1 MNNYKIYPPK
11 MKNNED
17 LDEDNSQS
25 KSISYSK
32 KDEKNNDKFN
42 DDKKNRGAYPV
53 FTNQLKQLFNEF
65 ANEEGQNLNIPSAP
79 AINFSEKDLDLF
91 DGCCALFIFLGIL
104 LVCTVLIVV
113 FVLVGHS
120 CLFILPVPILGVL
133 VCIMLMCCN
142 FITIT
147 PGEALVLTYYG
158 KYVGTCKKSGFFWVR
173 PYTEKS
179 LISLKSN
186 HYNGNMIKVND
197 KDGTPVL
204 IGLVCIWKIK
214 DTVKATYCVK
224 NYFNFMQGQT
234 ESAIRFIANKFSYDS
249 NEENEPT
256 LKSGNEDINT
266 LLKLELQR
274 RTKIAGI
281 EIEDA
286 RITEISYGNEI
297 ASMML
302 QKQAADA
309 IISSKK
315 KISKS
320 AIQIIDDSIK
330 ELERRNV
337 CKFKDEEKSRLVSNM
352 MVVLNMDKG
361 GNTIIKV

>member
-1 MNNYKIYPPK
+1 MNNI
-11 MKNNED
+11 D
-17 LDEDNSQS
+17 IDDNSQNIKI
-25 KSISYSK
+25 KSPKINEKS
-32 KDEKNNDKFN
+32 KDENNN
-42 DDKKNRGAYPV
+42 SGAYPA
-53 FTNQLKQLFNEF
+53 FKNQLKQLFNEF
-65 ANEEGQNLNIPSAP
+65 SNEEGENLNAPSVP
-79 AINFSEKDLDLF
+79 AINFSEKDLDLLE
-91 DGCCALFIFLGIL
+91 GCCALCIFLLIL
-104 LVCTVLIVV
+104 LVCIILIIVFIVV
-113 FVLVGHS
+113 GGNCLFVLPIPGLGVIV
-120 CLFILPVPILGVL
+120 CFILI
-133 VCIMLMCCN
+133 CCN
-142 FITIT
+142 FITIS

-158 KYVGTCKKSGFFWVR
+158 KYIGTCKKSGFFWIR
-173 PYTEKS
+173 PCAEKS

-204 IGLVCIWKIK
+204 IGLVCIWRIK
-214 DTVKATYCVK
+214 DTVKATYCVT
-224 NYFNFMQGQT
+224 NYINFMVGQT

-286 RITEISYGNEI
+286 RITEISYGKEI

-309 IISSKK
+309 VISSKK

-330 ELERRNV
+330 ELEQRKV
-337 CKFKDEEKSRLVSNM
+337 CKFKDEEKSKLVANM

-361 GNTIIKV
+361 GNAIIKV

>member
-1 MNNYKIYPPK
+1 
-11 MKNNED
+11 MKNNEE
-17 LDEDNSQS
+17 LDNDNSQN
-25 KSISYSK
+25 KSLNFK
-32 KDEKNNDKFN
+32 KINEKNNENKE
-42 DDKKNRGAYPV
+42 AYPK
-53 FTNQLKQLFNEF
+53 FKNQIKQLFNEF
-65 ANEEGQNLNIPSAP
+65 ANEEGQNLNAPSAP
-79 AINFSEKDLDLF
+79 AINFSEKNLDLL
-91 DGCCALFIFLGIL
+91 DGCCALLIFLSII
-104 LVCTVLIVV
+104 LVCIILIIV
-113 FVLVGHS
+113 FSVIGKT
-120 CLFILPVPILGVL
+120 CLFILPIPCLGIF
-133 VCIMLMCCN
+133 VCFILMCCN
-142 FITIT
+142 FITIS

-158 KYVGTCKKSGFFWVR
+158 KYVGTCKKSGYFWVR
-173 PYTEKS
+173 PYTQKS

-214 DTVKATYCVK
+214 DTVKVTYCVK
-224 NYFNFMQGQT
+224 NYLQFMTGQT
-234 ESAIRFIANKFSYDS
+234 ESAIRFIANKFAYDS

-309 IISSKK
+309 IITSKK

-320 AIQIIDDSIK
+320 AVQIIDDSIK

-337 CKFKDEEKSRLVSNM
+337 CKFKDEEKSKLVANM

-361 GNTIIKV
+361 GSTIIKV

>member
-1 MNNYKIYPPK
+1 
-11 MKNNED
+11 MKN
-17 LDEDNSQS
+17 DENIDDDNSQN
-25 KSISYSK
+25 K
-32 KDEKNNDKFN
+32 KIKLPKINEKCNDENKNQA
-42 DDKKNRGAYPV
+42 AYPA
-53 FTNQLKQLFNEF
+53 FKNQLKQLFNEF
-65 ANEEGQNLNIPSAP
+65 ANEEGQNLNAPSVP
-79 AINFSEKDLDLF
+79 AINFSEKNVDLL
-91 DGCCALFIFLGIL
+91 DGCCAICIYIPIL
-104 LVCTVLIVV
+104 LICIILAIVFIVV
-113 FVLVGHS
+113 GGN
-120 CLFILPVPILGVL
+120 CLFVLPVPGLGMIVCFILLCG
-133 VCIMLMCCN
+133 N
-142 FITIT
+142 FITIS
-147 PGEALVLTYYG
+147 PGEAVVLTYYG
-158 KYVGTCKKSGFFWVR
+158 KYVGTCKKSGYFWIR
-173 PYTEKS
+173 PCTNKN

-214 DTVKATYCVK
+214 DTVKATYCVT
-224 NYFNFMQGQT
+224 NCINFMTGQT

-320 AIQIIDDSIK
+320 AVQIIDDSIK
-330 ELERRNV
+330 ELEQRKV
-337 CKFKDEEKSRLVSNM
+337 CKFTDEEKSKLVSNM

-361 GNTIIKV
+361 GNAIIKV

>member
-1 MNNYKIYPPK
+1 MNNYKIYSTK

-17 LDEDNSQS
+17 KDDDMSQN
-25 KSISYSK
+25 K
-32 KDEKNNDKFN
+32 KLNNPNKNEKINDEKQNL
-42 DDKKNRGAYPV
+42 GAYPA
-53 FTNQLKQLFNEF
+53 FTNQIKRLFNEF
-65 ANEEGQNLNIPSAP
+65 AKEEEGQNLNAPSVP
-79 AINFSEKDLDLF
+79 AINFSEINLDLL
-91 DGCCALFIFLGIL
+91 DGCCALLIFLAII
-104 LVCTVLIVV
+104 LVCIILIVV
-113 FVLVGHS
+113 FIVVGDNCFFIIPIP
-120 CLFILPVPILGVL
+120 CLGII
-133 VCIMLMCCN
+133 VCVFLICGN
-142 FITIT
+142 FITIS

-158 KYVGTCKKSGFFWVR
+158 KYVGTCKNCGFFWVR
-173 PYTEKS
+173 PYTQKS
-179 LISLKSN
+179 LISLKST

-204 IGLVCIWKIK
+204 IGLVCIWRIK
-214 DTVKATYCVK
+214 DTVKVTYCVR
-224 NYFNFMQGQT
+224 NYVDFMKGQT
-234 ESAIRFIANKFSYDS
+234 ESAVRFIANKFSYDS

-266 LLKLELQR
+266 ILKLELQR

-286 RITEISYGNEI
+286 RITEISYGSEI

-309 IISSKK
+309 VISSKK

-320 AIQIIDDSIK
+320 AVQIIDDSIK
-330 ELERRNV
+330 ELEQRKV
-337 CKFKDEEKSRLVSNM
+337 CKFKDEEKSKLVANM

-361 GNTIIKV
+361 GSAIIKV

>member
-1 MNNYKIYPPK
+1 MNNYKIYSPK
-11 MKNNED
+11 MKNNVD
-17 LDEDNSQS
+17 IDDDMSQNKKINS
-25 KSISYSK
+25 
-32 KDEKNNDKFN
+32 KNNDEN
-42 DDKKNRGAYPV
+42 KNQGAYPA
-53 FTNQLKQLFNEF
+53 FTNKIKQLFNEF
-65 ANEEGQNLNIPSAP
+65 GNEEGLNLNAPSTP
-79 AINFSEKDLDLF
+79 AINFSEKNLDLIG
-91 DGCCALFIFLGIL
+91 GCCALLIFLAII
-104 LVCTVLIVV
+104 LVCIVLIVV
-113 FVLVGHS
+113 FIVVGDD
-120 CLFILPVPILGVL
+120 CLFVLPVPGLGIIVCLILICG
-133 VCIMLMCCN
+133 N
-142 FITIT
+142 FITIS

-158 KYVGTCKKSGFFWVR
+158 KYVGTCKNCGFFWVR
-173 PYTEKS
+173 PCTQKS
-179 LISLKSN
+179 LISLKSI

-204 IGLVCIWKIK
+204 IGLVCIWRIK
-214 DTVKATYCVK
+214 DTVKATYCVV
-224 NYFNFMQGQT
+224 NCVDFMKGQT
-234 ESAIRFIANKFSYDS
+234 ESAVRFIANKFSYDS

-256 LKSGNEDINT
+256 LKSGNEEINT

-309 IISSKK
+309 VISSKK

-320 AIQIIDDSIK
+320 AVQIIDDSIK
-330 ELERRNV
+330 ELEQRKV
-337 CKFKDEEKSRLVSNM
+337 CKFKDEEKSKLVANM

-361 GNTIIKV
+361 GTAIIKV

>member
-1 MNNYKIYPPK
+1 MNNYKIYQTKMKSNEEIDEDKKLKYPK
-11 MKNNED
+11 KNEKNNE
-17 LDEDNSQS
+17 ES
-25 KSISYSK
+25 
-32 KDEKNNDKFN
+32 KDE
-42 DDKKNRGAYPV
+42 GAYPA
-53 FTNQLKQLFNEF
+53 FKNKIKQLFNEF
-65 ANEEGQNLNIPSAP
+65 ANEEGQNLNVPSAP
-79 AINFSEKDLDLF
+79 AINFSEKDLDLL
-91 DGCCALFIFLGIL
+91 DGCCAILIFLAIII
-104 LVCTVLIVV
+104 VCIILIVV
-113 FVLVGHS
+113 FVVVGDN
-120 CLFILPVPILGVL
+120 CLFVLPVPALGII
-133 VCIMLMCCN
+133 VCMFLICCN
-142 FITIT
+142 FVTIS

-158 KYVGTCKKSGFFWVR
+158 KYVGTCKKTGFFWVR
-173 PYTEKS
+173 PCTDKS
-179 LISLKSN
+179 LISLKSI

-204 IGLVCIWKIK
+204 IGLVCIWRIK
-214 DTVKATYCVK
+214 DTVKATYCVS
-224 NYFNFMQGQT
+224 NYVNFMTGQT

-309 IISSKK
+309 VISSKK

-320 AIQIIDDSIK
+320 AVQIIDDSIK
-330 ELERRNV
+330 ELEERKV
-337 CKFKDEEKSRLVSNM
+337 CKFKDEEKSKLVANM

-361 GNTIIKV
+361 GNAIIKV